1 MQTVTLKINDSFYE
15 HFMALVDSLPKKQVK
30 VIERPMSDEVMV
42 GSEAEV
48 RRRAFE
54 AEERIKSGEYVTQ
67 DNYRQMMDQ
76 FLTKEFGSAHCG

>member
-30 VIERPMSDEVMV
+30 VVERPMSDEVIV
-42 GSEAEV
+42 SSAVEV

-54 AEERIKSGEYVTQ
+54 AEDRIKTGEYVTQ
-67 DNYRQMMDQ
+67 ESYRTMMDQ
-76 FLTKEFGSAHCG
+76 FLTKEFGLAQ

>member
-30 VIERPMSDEVMV
+30 VIERSINEEMIVS
-42 GSEAEV
+42 SASEV
-48 RRRAFE
+48 RRRALE
-54 AEERIKSGEYVTQ
+54 AENRIKSGEYVTQ

-76 FLTKEFGSAHCG
+76 FLTKEFGLAL

>member
-30 VIERPMSDEVMV
+30 VVERPMSDEVIV
-42 GSEAEV
+42 SSEAEV

-76 FLTKEFGSAHCG
+76 FLTKEFGSAQ

>member
-15 HFMALVDSLPKKQVK
+15 HFMALIDSLPKKQVK
-30 VIERPMSDEVMV
+30 VVERPMSDEVTV
-42 GSEAEV
+42 SSEAEV

-76 FLTKEFGSAHCG
+76 FLTKEFGSAQ

>member
-30 VIERPMSDEVMV
+30 VIERSMNEEMIVS
-42 GSEAEV
+42 SATEV

-54 AEERIKSGEYVTQ
+54 AENRIKSGEYVTQ
-67 DNYRQMMDQ
+67 DGYRQMMDQ
-76 FLTKEFGSAHCG
+76 FLTKEFGLAQ

>member
-30 VIERPMSDEVMV
+30 VVERPMSDEVIATSM
-42 GSEAEV
+42 AEV
-48 RRRAFE
+48 QRRAFE
-54 AEERIKSGEYVTQ
+54 AEDRIKSGEYVTQ

-76 FLTKEFGSAHCG
+76 FLTKEFGLAQ

>member
-30 VIERPMSDEVMV
+30 VVERPMSDEVIV
-42 GSEAEV
+42 SSEAEV

-76 FLTKEFGSAHCG
+76 FLTKEFGLAQ

>member
-30 VIERPMSDEVMV
+30 VIERSLNEEMIVS
-42 GSEAEV
+42 SATEV

-54 AEERIKSGEYVTQ
+54 AEDRIKSGEYVTQ
-67 DNYRQMMDQ
+67 DGYRQMMDQ
-76 FLTKEFGSAHCG
+76 FLTKEFGLAQ

>member
-30 VIERPMSDEVMV
+30 VVERPMSDAVIV
-42 GSEAEV
+42 SSETEV

-54 AEERIKSGEYVTQ
+54 AEERIKSGEYVTH
-67 DNYRQMMDQ
+67 DNYRKMMDQ
-76 FLTKEFGSAHCG
+76 FLTKEFGLAQ

>member
-30 VIERPMSDEVMV
+30 VVERPMSDEVIV
-42 GSEAEV
+42 SSETEV

-76 FLTKEFGSAHCG
+76 FLTKEFGSAQ

>member
-15 HFMALVDSLPKKQVK
+15 HFMALLESLPKKQVK
-30 VIERPMSDEVMV
+30 VIDRSINKEMIVS
-42 GSEAEV
+42 STAEV

-54 AEERIKSGEYVTQ
+54 AEDRIKSGEYVTQ

-76 FLTKEFGSAHCG
+76 FLTKEFGLAQ

>member
-30 VIERPMSDEVMV
+30 VVERPMNDEVIV
-42 GSEAEV
+42 SSEAEV

-54 AEERIKSGEYVTQ
+54 AEARIKSGEYVTQ

-76 FLTKEFGSAHCG
+76 FLTKEFGLAQ

>member
-30 VIERPMSDEVMV
+30 VVERSMNEDVIVS
-42 GSEAEV
+42 STAEI

-54 AEERIKSGEYVTQ
+54 AEDRIKSGEYVSQ

-76 FLTKEFGSAHCG
+76 FLTKEFGLAQ

>member
-30 VIERPMSDEVMV
+30 VIERSINEEMIVS
-42 GSEAEV
+42 SAAEV

-54 AEERIKSGEYVTQ
+54 AEKRIKNGEYVTQ
-67 DNYRQMMDQ
+67 DSYRQMMDQ
-76 FLTKEFGSAHCG
+76 FLTKEFGLTQ